1 MESIKRP
8 WQILPLTQRE
18 AAEQYMLLTLISF
31 AASVTLTRLFLSLT
45 GYPQIGG
52 GELHIAHVLWGGLLL
67 YVAALLPLMFANR
80 RIYTASAILAGT
92 GVGLFIDEVG
102 KFITQQNDY
111 FYPIAASIIYILFL
125 LSMLLFLNIRR
136 TTRARSRDAMTR
148 VFEDIW
154 ESLRCPLTFREY
166 VRLKTR
172 LESAA
177 SSAPS
182 QRYIDLANTLSK
194 FLDEEAASIPA
205 PQDGCEKTPRPV
217 SRITANLFADRFL
230 RVYLILGLLAIG
242 LLTLKNPLGV
252 GLAPWLP
259 PDLSALLTMSIGRHV
274 EAAAAPLLFSV
285 RMGVEVIVGSLLLTS
300 AALITANK
308 NRLGTTVGNVGL
320 FMSLTTMNVLLFY
333 FEQFSTIMTAAVQ
346 FLLIIGLL
354 VYRRRAG
361 PL

>member
-8 WQILPLTQRE
+8 WQIIPLTQRE
-18 AAEQYMLLTLISF
+18 AAEQYLLLTLFSF

-80 RIYTASAILAGT
+80 RVYTASAILAGT

-111 FYPIAASIIYILFL
+111 FYPISASIIYILFL
-125 LSMLLFLNIRR
+125 LTILVFLNIRR

-148 VFEDIW
+148 AFEDLW

-177 SSAPS
+177 SAAPS
-182 QRYIDLANTLSK
+182 QRYADLANMLSK

-205 PQDGCEKTPRPV
+205 PQAGCEKTSGPV
-217 SRITANLFADRFL
+217 RRITTGLFADRWL

-259 PDLSALLTMSIGRHV
+259 PDLSTLLTLSIGRHV

-285 RMGVEVIVGSLLLTS
+285 RMGVEVIVGSLLLT
-300 AALITANK
+300 AAGLLTANK
-308 NRLGTTVGNVGL
+308 NRLGTSVGNAGL
-320 FMSLTTMNVLLFY
+320 FLSLTTMNILLFY
-333 FEQFSTIMTAAVQ
+333 FEQFSTIITAAIQ
-346 FLLIIGLL
+346 FLLIVGLL

-361 PL
+361 PF